1 MNSHTDSAA
10 RVRALQD
17 LDATLLVEAA
27 AGTGKTALIAGRL
40 TMLLLSGHTPS
51 SLAAITFTEA
61 AASELSARVH
71 RYVEQLLSGSV
82 PIPLKAV
89 LPTELTESHRACLLA
104 ASASLEELTTSTIHG
119 FCQTLI
125 HSYAVEADIDP
136 GAQVMDAT
144 HAEIA
149 FDAVFDRWFRS
160 RLSVDTSN
168 DPIAVLSREDP
179 VHVVSTVRDLAR
191 FRLQHRTAR
200 PRAADLGGRPDIDLS
215 EAVREFAAWR
225 TDTPF
230 ERETDKL
237 LADLTT
243 LATFYRDSFVS
254 LPDFESLWRLAQP
267 PKVSSMYKNDSF
279 DLKTP
284 KLKSAWQKA
293 AGANEGIRLN
303 DEMMQH
309 FQRVDACYR
318 TLLGKVATALIATL
332 SAELDSVLKDYD
344 DYKRRAAVLDFDDLL
359 YRACDL
365 VRSHEPVR
373 KALGERY
380 RRILVDEFQDTD
392 PIQAEILFRITASE
406 SPANWQ
412 DSRLRDGAL
421 FMVGDPKQAIYR
433 FRGADI
439 EIYERARNAIRKR
452 HPDNILHIT
461 RSFRSMP
468 EILAHV
474 NRCFEGP
481 LSAPGQP
488 GYVALASTRSET
500 HEVSAC
506 VAKIIIETAPNPS
519 SNDIRDAEAEAVAN
533 ICARLINNMEITD
546 GDDRKRAL
554 APADIALLAPTGTQ
568 LHRYERALDERAL
581 PYSSQAGKNLFGRQE
596 IQDLVSLA
604 RTLADPRDTL
614 AFGALM
620 RGPLVGLTEEDLLD
634 ITEQLPQSADQPDL
648 IPRFSLLSDPKTI
661 SHPLARQILI
671 ILQDLK
677 RRASSTTPMLL
688 LSEAVEQLHLRAL
701 LSVRDG
707 ERSSR
712 ALANVDAFL
721 ELARGYDVRGL
732 KRFVRDIH
740 SDWGSR
746 QPRAEGRVDTVGDAI
761 EIVTIHSSKGLEWPV
776 VILINTVTQ
785 FRSREKFIHRPA
797 DNTLHWV
804 LGNVVPPD
812 LHDALARDEESA
824 SRERERLLYVA
835 YTRARDL
842 LILPKVPQT
851 SSRSWTSIVPDP
863 FQAIPELGVSAFQV
877 RPLASARERKN
888 EQTAE
893 AFANEQRTIMQ
904 SIRQISWIRPSLDD
918 LDRVPVSDLLVN
930 DNEEGTETP
939 LATGAGRLRG
949 LILHKLMEEVLTHE
963 ILDEPA
969 QLVARAGQLLTEL
982 ANAEATRGTL
992 PEPAE
997 LGNTIS
1003 RTLAIPEIADLRPC
1017 LVAEMPI
1024 YGTSPDSDS
1033 SAVAGRAD
1041 AIFVEDGAATIVI
1054 DWKSDVAPSDEDI
1067 ALHAA
1072 QLRVYMGAI
1081 KVNRGA
1087 LVYLSTGRVHWL
1099 VTDNEQ
1105 P

>member
-1 MNSHTDSAA
+1 MNPPTDSAA
-10 RVRALQD
+10 RSRALTD
-17 LDATLLVEAA
+17 FDATLLVEAA

-40 TMLLLSGHTPS
+40 TMLLLSGHIPS

-71 RYVEQLLSGSV
+71 RYVEQLISGHV

-89 LPTELTESHRACLLA
+89 LPNGLTELQRTGLLA
-104 ASASLEELTTSTIHG
+104 ASGSLEELTTSTIHG

-136 GAQVMDAT
+136 GAHVMDAT

-149 FDAVFDRWFRS
+149 FDVVFDRWFRS
-160 RLSVDTSN
+160 RLNVDASN
-168 DPIAVLSREDP
+168 DPISVLSREDP
-179 VHVVSTVRDLAR
+179 SHVVSTVRDLAR

-200 PRAADLGGRPDIDLS
+200 PRAPDLGGRPDIELS
-215 EAVREFAAWR
+215 EAVGEFEVWCKNA
-225 TDTPF
+225 PF

-237 LADLTT
+237 LADLRT
-243 LATFYRDSFVS
+243 LAAFYHDSFAAS
-254 LPDFESLWRLAQP
+254 PDFESLWRLAHP

-284 KLKSAWQKA
+284 KLKSAWQKS
-293 AGANEGIRLN
+293 AGASEGTRLN
-303 DEMMQH
+303 DEMMQQ
-309 FQRVDACYR
+309 FQTVDVCYR

-332 SAELDSVLKDYD
+332 SAELDGVLQEYD

-359 YRACDL
+359 YRACAL
-365 VRSHEPVR
+365 VRSHEAVR
-373 KALGERY
+373 EALGRRF

-392 PIQAEILFRITASE
+392 PIQAEILFRIAASNC
-406 SPANWQ
+406 PANWQ
-412 DSRLRDGAL
+412 DSHLRDGAL
-421 FMVGDPKQAIYR
+421 FLVGDPKQAIYR

-439 EIYERARNAIRKR
+439 EIYERARNAIRMK
-452 HPDNILHIT
+452 HPENVLHIT

-488 GYVALASTRSET
+488 GYVALTSTRDET
-500 HEVSAC
+500 PEAPAC
-506 VAKIIIETAPNPS
+506 VAKIIIETAPNPN
-519 SNDIRDAEAEAVAN
+519 SNDIREAEAAEVAN
-533 ICARLINNMEITD
+533 ICTRLINNMEITD
-546 GDDRKRAL
+546 DDGRKRKL
-554 APADIALLAPTGTQ
+554 VPADIALLAPTGTQ

-614 AFGALM
+614 AFGAFM
-620 RGPLVGLTEEDLLD
+620 RGPVVGLTEEELLD
-634 ITEQLPQSADQPDL
+634 ITEQLPPLAERPEI
-648 IPRFSLLSDPKTI
+648 IPRFSILSDPKTI
-661 SHPLARQILI
+661 SHPLASDGLA
-671 ILQDLK
+671 ILQDLR
-677 RRASSTTPMLL
+677 RRASKTTPMLL
-688 LSEAVEQLHLRAL
+688 LSEAVERFHFRAL
-701 LSVRDG
+701 LLAREG
-707 ERSSR
+707 ERSHR
-712 ALANVDAFL
+712 ALANVDTFL

-732 KRFVRDIH
+732 KHFVRDVH
-740 SDWGSR
+740 SDWESR
-746 QPRAEGRVDTVGDAI
+746 EPHSEGRVDTVGDAI
-761 EIVTIHSSKGLEWPV
+761 DIVTIHSSKGLEWPV

-812 LHDALARDEESA
+812 LHEALASDEESA

-842 LILPKVPQT
+842 LVLPKVPQT
-851 SSRSWTSIVPDP
+851 SDRSWTSIVPDP
-863 FQAIPELGVSAFQV
+863 YQAIRGLDISDLRV
-877 RPLASARERKN
+877 RPLDTPRERTN

-893 AFANEQRTIMQ
+893 VFALEQRTIMQ
-904 SIRQISWIRPSLDD
+904 SVRQISWVRPSLDD
-918 LDRVPVSDLLVN
+918 LDRIPVSELLVN
-930 DNEEGTETP
+930 DIEDGAEIP

-949 LILHKLMEEVLTHE
+949 LILHKLMEEVLTRE
-963 ILDEPA
+963 ISDELA
-969 QLVARAGQLLTEL
+969 ELVRRAGELLGEL
-982 ANAEATRGTL
+982 ADPEAAQGVL

-997 LGNTIS
+997 LGNTIA
-1003 RTLAIPEIADLRPC
+1003 RTLAMPEIADLRPG
-1017 LVAEMPI
+1017 LLAEMPV
-1024 YGTSPDSDS
+1024 YGTMPDSDAS
-1033 SAVAGRAD
+1033 CVAGRAD
-1041 AIFVEDGAATIVI
+1041 AIFVENDQAKLVL
-1054 DWKSDVAPSDEDI
+1054 DWKSDVEPSDSDI

-1072 QLRVYMGAI
+1072 QLRIYMRAI
-1081 KVNRGA
+1081 KINCGA
-1087 LVYLSTGRVHWL
+1087 LVYLSTGRVHRL
-1099 VTDNEQ
+1099 VYDEEAS
-1105 P
+1105 